1 MEVDRLPPFVTGYN
15 VAQFMGNFGQIL
27 EVSEV
32 RNYEE
37 SIRLSK
43 RLYENQGDIL
53 EERLKGLQYTRTL
66 ESLNRQKIS
75 LFNKLMG

>member
-1 MEVDRLPPFVTGYN
+1 M
-15 VAQFMGNFGQIL
+15 MKFGDVI

-43 RLYENQGDIL
+43 KLYENQGDIL
-53 EERLKGLQYTRTL
+53 EERLKGFAYTREL
-66 ESLNRQKIS
+66 HALDR
-75 LFNKLMG
+75 